1 MNTGVL
7 YILSFGILSAAQA
20 VWVSSILQD
29 ENVYTVL
36 FVIFVIVT
44 AIFGTITAFGKKGDI
59 ELSGRSGLFLLV
71 LNVATVGIWLFLYIS
86 LKYIEPALSATLIYG
101 MNPIL
106 TLGIT
111 VFLSARRVM
120 PSAARL
126 MVAFLTIVSMAAVG
140 LTVVSGRSAVVGT
153 ETSKL
158 VIGLLM
164 TVLTAICFA
173 LVNTISKKLYE
184 FRFQQHHIMSMRFFL
199 LIPVTFL
206 LADDI
211 GASLSEHWFAYL
223 VIAVLGNV
231 VPLYLLQTGIKK
243 TEPVQAAY
251 MLLLTPMLVFTF
263 QYFDNRL
270 EFSIF
275 SLASILLVLM
285 FSALGVYT
293 EHRDGLAVRRRAMA
307 APASE

>member
-1 MNTGVL
+1 VNAGVL
-7 YILSFGILSAAQA
+7 YIFSFSVLSAAQA
-20 VWVSSILQD
+20 VWVSSILQA

-44 AIFGTITAFGKKGDI
+44 AIFGTITAFGRKGDI
-59 ELSGRSGLFLLV
+59 ELSGRSGIFLLV

-101 MNPIL
+101 MNPIM

-111 VFLSARRVM
+111 VLLSDRRAM

-126 MVAFLTIVSMAAVG
+126 VVAFLTIASMTAVG
-140 LTVVSGRSAVVGT
+140 LTVVSGRSAIADAQTATMVVG
-153 ETSKL
+153 L
-158 VIGLLM
+158 VM

-206 LADDI
+206 LAEDI
-211 GASLSEHWFAYL
+211 SASLAEHWFAYL
-223 VIAVLGNV
+223 LIAVMGNV

-243 TEPVQAAY
+243 TEPMQAAY
-251 MLLLTPMLVFTF
+251 VLLLTPMLVFTF

-285 FSALGVYT
+285 FSALGVYV
-293 EHRDGLAVRRRAMA
+293 EHRDSVIVRRRAGVA
-307 APASE
+307 GASD